1 MARNTMGIK
10 AIYLHTLPS
19 AKVFYCRNYMKLTG
33 DYFHP
38 LAECDDDLEV
48 LYILIRKVQ
57 GLDQK

>member
-1 MARNTMGIK
+1 MGIK

-19 AKVFYCRNYMKLTG
+19 AKAFYCRNYMKLAG